1 MILAIDTSTAACT
14 AALFDSDGACVA
26 RRDEIIGLIAGMPL
40 LLLGLALL
48 VAGVSVLVDVSIA
61 IMRVR
66 SSPSLQAEVT
76 SLISAAL
83 CCERIVALRHSR

>member
-1 MILAIDTSTAACT
+1 MAVVLAVSPWLLVL
-14 AALFDSDGACVA
+14 AALSRSRLLPA